1 MSRDRTKLAICG
13 GGGGVYTKSSAA
25 APASCGL
32 EVEDASKELDLWAL
46 CCSGKGS
53 KSLSSSNTS
62 KKGFLD
68 CGLPPEEEKEK
79 WSATLGEGGPV
90 ESR

>member
-1 MSRDRTKLAICG
+1 MH
-13 GGGGVYTKSSAA
+13 TKSSAA
-25 APASCGL
+25 APTSCGL

-46 CCSGKGS
+46 SSGKGS

-79 WSATLGEGGPV
+79 GSATLGDGGPV

>member
-1 MSRDRTKLAICG
+1 MVS
-13 GGGGVYTKSSAA
+13 YTKSSAA
-25 APASCGL
+25 APTSCGL

-46 CCSGKGS
+46 GCSGKGS

-68 CGLPPEEEKEK
+68 CGLPLEVKEK
-79 WSATLGEGGPV
+79 WSTLGEGGPV
-90 ESR
+90 ERR

>member
-1 MSRDRTKLAICG
+1 MGQYKDV
-13 GGGGVYTKSSAA
+13 GVYTKSSAA
-25 APASCGL
+25 APESCGERCGL
-32 EVEDASKELDLWAL
+32 EAEDASKELDLWVL
-46 CCSGKGS
+46 GRSGKGS

-68 CGLPPEEEKEK
+68 CGLPPEEVKENR
-79 WSATLGEGGPV
+79 STAPGEDGAV